1 MVWVVLISKYVN
13 LSNLGWC
20 ILKGYITLFCDN
32 EDKHYSIYKKLK
44 KLDKKRKSVYND
56 FPTFERRNSMIDF
69 EILCQEA
76 KKVLKPRILS
86 KHIRVGDVACALVT
100 DQGNIYTGVCIDA
113 SCSIGFCAEHAAI
126 SAMLTHG
133 ETHIEKIVSI
143 SEHGMIYPPCG
154 RCRELISQVDERNM
168 ETLVMI
174 DNDKVVKLEEL
185 LPFDWKKA
193 R

>member
-1 MVWVVLISKYVN
+1 MYI
-13 LSNLGWC
+13 
-20 ILKGYITLFCDN
+20 ITFPPLKGENI
-32 EDKHYSIYKKLK
+32 
-44 KLDKKRKSVYND
+44 
-56 FPTFERRNSMIDF
+56 MIDF
-69 EILCQEA
+69 EVLCQEA

-86 KHIRVGDVACALVT
+86 KHIRIGDVACALVT

-154 RCRELISQVDERNM
+154 RCRELISQVDSRNM
-168 ETLVMI
+168 DTLVMI
-174 DNDKVVKLEEL
+174 DNDKIVKLEEL